1 MSAAARQKR
10 ILQELVEVT
19 LRHLGKDDVT
29 VDDVL
34 SAASNLLLDHAIS
47 MYVPGRIIAAGDPS
61 MAPGVDKI
69 EREIIDSVD
78 KTASLVARAFAH
90 ADRVIEAGEDD
101 QDKVKSI
108 VAKELGGE
116 SLPRSRRRRR

>member
-1 MSAAARQKR
+1 MPETLIDAA
-10 ILQELVEVT
+10 T
-19 LRHLGKDDVT
+19 LAEHV
-29 VDDVL
+29 
-34 SAASNLLLDHAIS
+34 
-47 MYVPGRIIAAGDPS
+47 GDPDW
-61 MAPGVDKI
+61 AVVDCRHRLDDPGFG
-69 EREIIDSVD
+69 ERAYRE
-78 KTASLVARAFAH
+78 AHVAGAVFAH